1 MLVVSVRRRRAT
13 LSCGFPEMAR
23 TSDKER
29 GAAQRAAPEECDR
42 CTLPLLEGSCKP
54 VHEARRFDTCTK
66 PRCKCQIPKS
76 DIALARFSRRDN
88 RPRSRYP
95 RYRWHFIGMYHFV
108 VMSQT
113 RMRES
118 EDGDASNSLAR
129 ANELLIRQEL
139 ASLLKH
145 PLFAKSKRYP
155 KFLRFIVEKSLS
167 QDLASLKERV
177 IGIELLGKQG
187 DYDNA
192 ADPEVRN
199 IASEVRKR
207 LSLYYQNNPEHQ
219 VRIELPAG
227 SYIPLFHGLVQAPT
241 ETAPPAETMTSTATV
256 PDEVIEDSTHTTGAE
271 AVRSET
277 PAQPMRHSRWLLA
290 TVAVLVVL
298 VVLGA
303 ILGVRFWRNVRNAT
317 KQTVQ
322 DQFWAQMFH
331 SGSPVV
337 LVIGTR
343 GARQAASNTNDRSL
357 TPSPATTPTVSIDSA
372 AALSRI
378 TVFLGTHGEN
388 YEIHPVLETQYA
400 MLRDHPSVLIGGLN
414 NAWVLRLLEH
424 ARYRL
429 EFDSKSARSS
439 VLDTTTGRSWVGP
452 QFGVVEPAEHMDYAI
467 VVREKDTTTGGN
479 VIIVAGL
486 GSAGTVAAAEF
497 VTDAKYLQQLSPARM
512 GQNVELV
519 LATDVIDTV
528 PGPPRII
535 ATHSWR

>member
-1 MLVVSVRRRRAT
+1 
-13 LSCGFPEMAR
+13 
-23 TSDKER
+23 
-29 GAAQRAAPEECDR
+29 
-42 CTLPLLEGSCKP
+42 
-54 VHEARRFDTCTK
+54 
-66 PRCKCQIPKS
+66 
-76 DIALARFSRRDN
+76 
-88 RPRSRYP
+88 
-95 RYRWHFIGMYHFV
+95 
-108 VMSQT
+108 MSQT

-118 EDGDASNSLAR
+118 EDVDASHSLAR

-155 KFLRFIVEKSLS
+155 KFLRFIVEKRLA

-177 IGIELLGKQG
+177 IGIELLGKKG

-219 VRIELPAG
+219 VRVELPAG
-227 SYIPLFHGLVQAPT
+227 SYIPLFHGLAQTSTEIVTPT
-241 ETAPPAETMTSTATV
+241 EIV
-256 PDEVIEDSTHTTGAE
+256 PDEVIEDSTHTTEAE
-271 AVRSET
+271 AIRSET
-277 PAQPMRHSRWLLA
+277 PAQPMRHDRWLLA

-298 VVLGA
+298 VVLGS
-303 ILGVRFWRNVRNAT
+303 ILGVRSWRNGRNAT
-317 KQTVQ
+317 RQTVL
-322 DQFWAQMFH
+322 DQFWMQMFH

-343 GARQAASNTNDRSL
+343 GARQAASNTNDHSV
-357 TPSPATTPTVSIDSA
+357 TPSAASPPTVSIDSA

-378 TVFLGTHGEN
+378 TVFLSTHGEN
-388 YEIHPVLETQYA
+388 YEIHPALETQYA
-400 MLRDHPSVLIGGLN
+400 ILREHPSVLIGGLN
-414 NAWVLRLLEH
+414 NAWVLRLLDH
-424 ARYRL
+424 ARYRMQ
-429 EFDSKSARSS
+429 FDSKSARSS
-439 VLDTTTGRSWVGP
+439 VLDTTTGRSWIGP
-452 QFGVVEPAEHMDYAI
+452 QFGVVEAAEHMDYAI
-467 VVREKDTTTGGN
+467 VVREKDTTTGEN

-528 PGPPRII
+528 PGPPHII